1 MCIRDSRNNQYSKKH
16 SRSHTLELLAYGYL
30 EGKDS
35 EKAIAPLSK
44 ALKLGD
50 DEGRYMRLANVY
62 LQIDDYPNSAIA
74 IEKALE
80 KGDIDRPASP
90 ELYKVNHT
98 WL

>member
-1 MCIRDSRNNQYSKKH
+1 
-16 SRSHTLELLAYGYL
+16 
-30 EGKDS
+30 
-35 EKAIAPLSK
+35 
-44 ALKLGD
+44 
-50 DEGRYMRLANVY
+50 MRLANVY